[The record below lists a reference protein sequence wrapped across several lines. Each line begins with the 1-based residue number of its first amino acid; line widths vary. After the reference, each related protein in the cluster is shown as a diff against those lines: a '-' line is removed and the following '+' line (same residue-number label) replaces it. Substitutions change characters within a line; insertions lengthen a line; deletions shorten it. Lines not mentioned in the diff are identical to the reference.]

1 MEGLISTS
9 AGWAGRKGD
18 KRGGSLDNGW
28 VLRLLRVGI
37 SSFLRTDEAGDRG
50 QRRGGVMSFVTGQGP
65 AWLSGGHEGLTV
77 QCVVFPI
84 SSLMLSH
91 PLLLSRDLRAYC
103 FTWKLSF
110 LA

>member
-18 KRGGSLDNGW
+18 KREGSLDNGW
-28 VLRLLRVGI
+28 VLRLLRMGI
-37 SSFLRTDEAGDRG
+37 YCFLGTDEAGDGG
-50 QRRGGVMSFVTGQGP
+50 QGRGGVMSSVTSQDSSLALLWAGR
-65 AWLSGGHEGLTV
+65 AV

-84 SSLMLSH
+84 SSLLLSH
-91 PLLLSRDLRAYC
+91 PLLLSHGLRVHC
-103 FTWKLSF
+103 FTWKMNY